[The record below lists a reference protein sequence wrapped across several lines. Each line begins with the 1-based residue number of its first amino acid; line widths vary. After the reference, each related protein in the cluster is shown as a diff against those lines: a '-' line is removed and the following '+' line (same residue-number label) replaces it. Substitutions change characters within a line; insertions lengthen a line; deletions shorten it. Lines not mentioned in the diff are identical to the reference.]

1 MGSLLESPIIEK
13 QTKFLSN
20 KRLRYATSCMQGML
34 NFFRI
39 NDHNFIGW
47 RATMEDSH
55 IEYIDENNDI
65 YVFGVFDGHGGF
77 TIIFCFCLN
86 YIQEKRLHFLCK
98 NILFQNY

>member
-1 MGSLLESPIIEK
+1 MKMINLGEVTSDEV
-13 QTKFLSN
+13 
-20 KRLRYATSCMQGML
+20 RLWPQLTCLAVE